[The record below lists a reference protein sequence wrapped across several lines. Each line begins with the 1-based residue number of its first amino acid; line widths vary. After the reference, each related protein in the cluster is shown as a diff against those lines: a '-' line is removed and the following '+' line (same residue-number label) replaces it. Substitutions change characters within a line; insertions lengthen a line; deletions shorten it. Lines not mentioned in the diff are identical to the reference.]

1 MYSTNAINDL
11 YRRIGLA
18 IDISDEMFEKAV
30 AEYEALGKWI
40 DKETPQYKISI
51 YPQGSFALG
60 TVVRPINDSD
70 DYDIDLVCEFEQ
82 SYALTAQE
90 LKVNTVK
97 PLLLRYKRVDGEI
110 EEKRRC
116 WHVEYEDVPNFHMDI
131 IPAYKD
137 RSIIQITEHDEQRNN
152 YSYIGSNPAGY
163 TRWFFKRCERQ
174 STRLYENYVREHKLV
189 VAQADV
195 EKVKRLKVKT
205 PLQRAIQL
213 LKRHRDI
220 MFSDR
225 DEKLKPISIIITTV
239 AAQLYQE
246 EDSVYETLRNFLNK
260 APAYILMKKQN
271 GMFYIENP
279 SYAGDNFAN
288 KWNEHPD
295 RAEAFFEWLEKAKK
309 DLTGEWLE
317 KSTTIEMASNIKKM
331 LGMNTGNKVFSD
343 IANES
348 HAAIKAGTLKVDP
361 TTGTVSKAGTISI
374 PKNHHYGA

>member
-1 MYSTNAINDL
+1 MYSKNAINDL
-11 YRRIGLA
+11 YRRIGLV

-90 LKVNTVK
+90 LKLNTVK

-137 RSIIQITEHDEQRNN
+137 RSIIQITEHDEQSNS
-152 YSYIGSNPAGY
+152 YSYIGSNPTGY

-260 APAYILMKKQN
+260 SPAYILMKKQN

-288 KWNEHPD
+288 KWNEHPE
-295 RAEAFFEWLEKAKK
+295 RAEAFLNGWKK
-309 DLTGEWLE
+309 Q
-317 KSTTIEMASNIKKM
+317 KK
-331 LGMNTGNKVFSD
+331 
-343 IANES
+343 I
-348 HAAIKAGTLKVDP
+348 
-361 TTGTVSKAGTISI
+361 
-374 PKNHHYGA
+374 

>member
-1 MYSTNAINDL
+1 MYSTDAINDL

-30 AEYEALGKWI
+30 TEYEELGKWI

-60 TVVRPINDSD
+60 TVVRPISDSD

-82 SYALTAQE
+82 SYTLTAKE
-90 LKVNTVK
+90 LKVDTVK
-97 PLLLRYKRVDGEI
+97 PLLLRYKRVKGNI
-110 EEKRRC
+110 VEKRRC
-116 WHVEYEDVPNFHMDI
+116 WHIEYETVPNFHMDI

-137 RSIIQITEHDEQRNN
+137 QEIIQITEHDERSNN
-152 YSYIGSNPAGY
+152 YSYMGSNPAGY
-163 TRWFFKRCERQ
+163 ARWFFKRCEQQR
-174 STRLYENYVREHKLV
+174 TRLYENYVREHRLI

-246 EDSVYETLRNFLNK
+246 EDGVYETIRNFLNK
-260 APAYILMKKQN
+260 APTYILMKKQN
-271 GMFYIENP
+271 GEFYIENP

-288 KWNEHPD
+288 KWNEHPE
-295 RAEAFFEWLEKAKK
+295 RAGTFFEWIEKAKQ

-317 KSTTIEMASNIKKM
+317 RSTTIEMASNIKRV

-343 IANES
+343 IAKER
-348 HAAIKAGTLKVDP
+348 HTAIKEGALRVDP
-361 TTGTVSKAGTISI
+361 TTGTLSKTGTISI
-374 PKNHHYGA
+374 PENHHYGA

>member
-137 RSIIQITEHDEQRNN
+137 RSIIQITEHDEQSNS

-246 EDSVYETLRNFLNK
+246 EDSVYETLRN
-260 APAYILMKKQN
+260 
-271 GMFYIENP
+271 
-279 SYAGDNFAN
+279 
-288 KWNEHPD
+288 
-295 RAEAFFEWLEKAKK
+295 R
-309 DLTGEWLE
+309 
-317 KSTTIEMASNIKKM
+317 
-331 LGMNTGNKVFSD
+331 
-343 IANES
+343 
-348 HAAIKAGTLKVDP
+348 
-361 TTGTVSKAGTISI
+361 
-374 PKNHHYGA
+374 